1 MAQVNYDSE
10 TGETY
15 IVQQRSGYD
24 GSKPHNQQ
32 DYYEDNYG
40 NTRHRFENV
49 VLNEELEDDPV
60 RSDYESWRTET
71 YIELYGGPERYNQ
84 MVSYAEANWDQTD
97 IDAFN
102 SVMDSDDPQ
111 KIEEALAHLN
121 EMFTEHSLEGS
132 VPNETKDDDVDE
144 PTDDVEWFMSLDD
157 EVLESTVDDLLD
169 TSLTPEQDSQMA
181 SLQTQYEPESAQYE
195 ILAVGQQVAAGH
207 LEMSDA
213 IEMVIDSF
221 GEATAARAYFE
232 LQNILSNYY

>member
-15 IVQQRSGYD
+15 VVQQRSGFD

-32 DYYEDNYG
+32 DYYQDNYG
-40 NTRHRFENV
+40 NTRHRFEDV
-49 VLNEELEDDPV
+49 TYNEELAADPI
-60 RSDYESWRTET
+60 RDDYESWRTET
-71 YIELYGGPERYNQ
+71 YMELYGGQERYQ
-84 MVSYAEANWDQTD
+84 EMVSYAEANWDQTD

-102 SVMDSDDPQ
+102 AVMDSDDPAR
-111 KIEEALAHLN
+111 IEEALAHLN
-121 EMFTEHSLEGS
+121 DMFSEHLDGGSERPLEDS
-132 VPNETKDDDVDE
+132 KTDEPDDDI
-144 PTDDVEWFMSLDD
+144 EWFMSLDD
-157 EVLESTVDDLLD
+157 EVLETTVDDLMD
-169 TSLTPEQDSQMA
+169 STITPEQDSQMA
-181 SLQTQYEPESAQYE
+181 SLQTQYEPESAHYE

-221 GEATAARAYFE
+221 GEASAARAYFE